1 MSRAPKPDVPEDF
14 NREQDEESQAPDIE
28 AELRDGVRDEQG
40 QTERPYYD
48 DPGAILP
55 DDVPDLVDKMN
66 EMFVSGRI
74 DNDAFVGEPMHD
86 DEDLILGNTDD
97 DDVDGDNLRAIDDER
112 P

>member
-1 MSRAPKPDVPEDF
+1 MLPSPKSDIPEDY

-28 AELRDGVRDEQG
+28 AERREGKSDFQG
-40 QTERPYYD
+40 ETDRPHYD

-55 DDVPDLVDKMN
+55 DDVPDLVDKMD

-74 DNDAFVGEPMHD
+74 DNDAFAGEPMHD
-86 DEDLILGNTDD
+86 DEETILGNTDD
-97 DDVDGDNLRAIDDER
+97 HVDDLDGLTTIDDER